1 MQLVS
6 SNQKVGPG
14 LVDEDVGR
22 LGGRYLRVT
31 RLPWWNARAHGCN
44 FSDDTISF
52 SAVGLHMI
60 PTTRHVLDRTCQPD
74 SQTKD

>member
-31 RLPWWNARAHGCN
+31 RLPWRNARAHGCN

-52 SAVGLHMI
+52 SAVGPSYDHHN
-60 PTTRHVLDRTCQPD
+60 TTRARQDLSTRLPD
-74 SQTKD
+74 